1 MYSSCH
7 LPIWPT
13 DPWRS
18 LIGQENS
25 CYVRVPLAVA
35 RIIILKNLLGLNL
48 VKIPGLSAWLIFDLS
63 LFEQQ
68 LLLSLIPSIP
78 VVSSG
83 TMLTPGAMSW
93 WVLITMGTLSICR
106 DENKVYPK
114 KKIPRDVLKQNL
126 NFPVGFKGDMRV
138 TWKICKFKVLLKS
151 HAFQVLKEEALSS
164 NKEIDER
171 SAWQRHLDVYPVGRG
186 MSSSIWCALGYPPT
200 FLWLATWPL
209 RRVHYKNREILS
221 RP

>member
-1 MYSSCH
+1 MQLALIGNEKFSCSQKSNISISVMYSRCH

-25 CYVRVPLAVA
+25 CYVRVPLAVE

-48 VKIPGLSAWLIFDLS
+48 VKIPDLSAWLIFDLS

-83 TMLTPGAMSW
+83 TMLTPGAMS
-93 WVLITMGTLSICR
+93 
-106 DENKVYPK
+106 
-114 KKIPRDVLKQNL
+114 
-126 NFPVGFKGDMRV
+126 
-138 TWKICKFKVLLKS
+138 
-151 HAFQVLKEEALSS
+151 
-164 NKEIDER
+164 
-171 SAWQRHLDVYPVGRG
+171 
-186 MSSSIWCALGYPPT
+186 
-200 FLWLATWPL
+200 
-209 RRVHYKNREILS
+209 
-221 RP
+221 

>member
-78 VVSSG
+78 VVNSG

-114 KKIPRDVLKQNL
+114 KKNP
-126 NFPVGFKGDMRV
+126 KGCPEAESEFSSGIQRWHEGHDMQIQSF
-138 TWKICKFKVLLKS
+138 TES

-200 FLWLATWPL
+200 SLWLATWPL

>member
-1 MYSSCH
+1 MAY
-7 LPIWPT
+7 
-13 DPWRS
+13 RS
-18 LIGQENS
+18 LEEPNRTGEFLLSWSTFGSGEDNNFKES
-25 CYVRVPLAVA
+25 LR
-35 RIIILKNLLGLNL
+35 LKF

-93 WVLITMGTLSICR
+93 WVLITMGTLSFCR

-114 KKIPRDVLKQNL
+114 KIPRAVLKQNL

-151 HAFQVLKEEALSS
+151 HAFQVWKEEALSS
-164 NKEIDER
+164 NKEIKRWE
-171 SAWQRHLDVYPVGRG
+171 ACL
-186 MSSSIWCALGYPPT
+186 AKT
-200 FLWLATWPL
+200 FRYLP
-209 RRVHYKNREILS
+209 S
-221 RP
+221 RKRYVF